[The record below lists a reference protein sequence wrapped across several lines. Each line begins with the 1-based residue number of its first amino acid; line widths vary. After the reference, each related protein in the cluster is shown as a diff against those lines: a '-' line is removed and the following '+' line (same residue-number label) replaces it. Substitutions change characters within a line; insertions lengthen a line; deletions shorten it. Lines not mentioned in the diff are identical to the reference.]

1 MRELSVMPAEL
12 ADARTLREI
21 YSQYIETPITFEYE
35 LPSEYQF
42 SHRMASIIGEYP
54 YLICEI
60 SGETVGYAYAHR
72 HMERATYQW
81 NAELSIYISRDWVS
95 RGVGRRLYSILLE
108 LLKAQGIK
116 NAYAGVTL
124 PNLKSERLHK
134 SMGFRRTG
142 IYLNTGYKCGAW
154 HDVCWF
160 AKQLAPFETWPEPV
174 VRAEALSEELIS
186 EIISRGLA

>member
-1 MRELSVMPAEL
+1 MRELSVRPAEL

-42 SHRMASIIGEYP
+42 SHRMAGIIGEYP

-72 HMERATYQW
+72 HMERAAYQW

-95 RGVGRRLYSILLE
+95 RGSG
-108 LLKAQGIK
+108 Q
-116 NAYAGVTL
+116 
-124 PNLKSERLHK
+124 
-134 SMGFRRTG
+134 
-142 IYLNTGYKCGAW
+142 
-154 HDVCWF
+154 
-160 AKQLAPFETWPEPV
+160 
-174 VRAEALSEELIS
+174 EALFYSF
-186 EIISRGLA
+186 GAVKGAGN